1 MGSREGGGEE
11 EKGGK
16 VEGWLYLFRY
26 KRFGLHY
33 PRKRYFVLDRHR
45 NALDCFR
52 DVPDDEVQVPVR
64 SANIDSC
71 IRVNDN
77 GRENIMGNVF
87 FLFTLHN
94 TSNDRKLKLGT
105 RSSEEAAKWINTL
118 MEAKFKE
125 CAMEEPNV
133 AIFSKR
139 RCTSLRLCRS
149 SLAHSADWNFF
160 SSSQR
165 DRIISDVIEPSPWT
179 IFGCD
184 NGLRLFKEGRKGNLY
199 SKHHDNNSP
208 IMAVGVVGA
217 SPEAIFHEVI
227 SLGPSRSEW
236 DCCFD
241 QATIIEH
248 LDGHTDII
256 HVKFRIDWLPRGM
269 KPRDVLIRRFWRR
282 EEDGTYVILFHSVYH
297 QKCQPYKGCKRAYF
311 KGGGYVITP
320 INQGKESVVKH
331 MLAIDWKLWVP
342 RLFTSAREHITI
354 RMLERVAALREM
366 FRAQQGQYP
375 GADVRFSLREEAGL
389 DLQLPVQK
397 GIQEHTEGSWKS
409 DAGAV
414 GMNGSFLEANDTDDE
429 FFDFLDESEYEQQED
444 MWTSYSPSQ
453 ARWSPAAALMK
464 RLHGLA
470 VQTRSCIGETSLSDD
485 APSCSYGSTLL
496 KDSSFSLASTWASA
510 DPSTFLI
517 RGITYLRDRKKI
529 AASGTLMELV
539 AADWLKSDKRE
550 DDLSGRS
557 GGIVQKHVAQFSN
570 EFFFVVNF
578 QIPGSTTYSLALYYM
593 MNMPVENIPLLKRFV
608 RGDDAY
614 RNSRFKLIP
623 HVAEGSWIVKQS
635 VGKKACLIGRALE
648 VKYFHGT
655 NYLEVD
661 IDIGSS
667 TVAKGVTSLVLG
679 CLTNLVIEMAFLIQ
693 GNSDEELPEFLLG
706 TCRLNHLDPSKA
718 VSFRSH

>member
-11 EKGGK
+11 EKGGN
-16 VEGWLYLFRY
+16 VEGWLYLFRSN
-26 KRFGLHY
+26 RFGLHY

-45 NALDCFR
+45 NALDCYR
-52 DVPDDEVQVPVR
+52 DVPDDGAQVPVR

-77 GRENIMGNVF
+77 GRENIMGNAF

-133 AIFSKR
+133 SIFSKR
-139 RCTSLRLCRS
+139 RCASLRLRR
-149 SLAHSADWNFF
+149 SLAHSADWDFF
-160 SSSQR
+160 SSLQR
-165 DRIISDVIEPSPWT
+165 DRIISDVIEPSSWT

-184 NGLRLFKEGRKGNLY
+184 NGLRLFKEGRKGNRY
-199 SKHHDNNSP
+199 SKHHDENSA

-227 SLGPSRSEW
+227 SLGPSRLEW
-236 DCCFD
+236 DYCFNE
-241 QATIIEH
+241 ASIIEH

-256 HVKFRIDWLPRGM
+256 HVKFRHDWLPRGM
-269 KPRDVLIRRFWRR
+269 KPRDVLIRRYWRR
-282 EEDGTYVILFHSVYH
+282 EEDGTYVILFQSVFH
-297 QKCQPYKGCKRAYF
+297 QKCQPHRGCKRAYF
-311 KGGGYVITP
+311 KDGGYVITP

-331 MLAIDWKLWVP
+331 MLAIDWKLWMP

-354 RMLERVAALREM
+354 RMLKRVAALREM
-366 FRAQQGQYP
+366 FRAKLGNCP
-375 GADVRFSLREEAGL
+375 GSDVRFSLREEAGL
-389 DLQLPVQK
+389 DLQLPVQN
-397 GIQEHTEGSWKS
+397 GIQEHTEDSRES

-444 MWTSYSPSQ
+444 MWTSYSPFQ
-453 ARWSPAAALMK
+453 ARRSPAAALMK
-464 RLHGLA
+464 RWHGLA
-470 VQTRSCIGETSLSDD
+470 VQTKSCIGEASLSDD
-485 APSCSYGSTLL
+485 APFCSYGSTLL
-496 KDSSFSLASTWASA
+496 KDSSFSLASTWATA

-517 RGITYLRDRKKI
+517 RGKTYLRDRKKI

-557 GGIVQKHVAQFSN
+557 GGIVQKHAAQFSD

-578 QIPGSTTYSLALYYM
+578 QMPGSTTYNLALYYM
-593 MNMPVENIPLLKRFV
+593 MNMPVDSIPLLKRFV
-608 RGDDAY
+608 GGDDAY

-623 HVAEGSWIVKQS
+623 HIAEGPWIVKQS
-635 VGKKACLIGRALE
+635 VGKKACLVGRALD
-648 VKYFHGT
+648 VNYFHGT

-667 TVAKGVTSLVLG
+667 MVAKGVASLVLG
-679 CLTNLVIEMAFLIQ
+679 CLTNLVAEMAILIQ

-706 TCRLNHLDPSKA
+706 TYRLNHIDPSKA
-718 VSFRSH
+718 VSLRSR